1 MKPIFNTTTEFIFSW
16 CLIAISFLL
25 PIHTGYTGI
34 FMVTAFIIWLW
45 ANHFRISFLNKVNRN
60 IFFSCIALALV
71 YAAALLYS
79 SNQNEAMRKLVLR
92 ISMFIFPLMF
102 LAESKIEIPK
112 INTLLTAFISG
123 GIVCALL
130 LIIHGGFIYFTNGE
144 NLFATR
150 RLTIFLKINPAYLSL
165 YFVFMISILAQ
176 KISLSNSYF
185 KSSMYVAAILIFIFM
200 VIILSARQQILI
212 LLLLLILL
220 PMVLIGKKKKIFAF
234 SYSVLIAASLVALLF
249 LFPSTKSRLEN
260 IGNEI
265 STPYSYNSVN
275 SINERIVIW
284 KAASKLFFRQP
295 IIGYGTGDDNDVLL
309 QEYKIEHLD
318 WPLTDRLNAHNQLLQ
333 TSLATGILGIF
344 FLLMLFAVSFY
355 YSTKGQNFLLGVFI
369 ISFILST
376 LTESMFET
384 EAGVVYFS
392 LFNSIMLADY
402 LKQISSNREQANNQK
417 VFV

>member
-1 MKPIFNTTTEFIFSW
+1 MKPILNTPIEFIFSW

-71 YAAALLYS
+71 YAAALFYS
-79 SNQNEAMRKLVLR
+79 ANQNEAVRKLVLR
-92 ISMFIFPLMF
+92 ISMFIFPLVF
-102 LAESKIEIPK
+102 LAESKIKLPK
-112 INTLLTAFISG
+112 INTLLTAFIAG
-123 GIVCALL
+123 GILCALL
-130 LIIHGGFIYFTNGE
+130 LIIHGGIIYLKNGE

-165 YFVFMISILAQ
+165 YFVLMISILA
-176 KISLSNSYF
+176 KNISLSNSII
-185 KSSMYVAAILIFIFM
+185 KTSCYVAAVLLFIFM
-200 VIILSARQQILI
+200 IFILAARQQIFI

-220 PMVLIGKKKKIFAF
+220 PPTLIVKKKKILITL
-234 SYSVLIAASLVALLF
+234 YSGLIVASLIALLF

-265 STPYSYNSVN
+265 STPYSYNTVN

-295 IIGYGTGDDNDVLL
+295 IFGYGTGDDNDVLF

-344 FLLMLFAVSFY
+344 FLLMLFAVSLY
-355 YSTKGQNFLLGVFI
+355 HSIKGKNFLLGVFI
-369 ISFILST
+369 TSFILST

-392 LFNSIMLADY
+392 LFNSIMLAAY
-402 LKQISSNREQANNQK
+402 LKQRSSNREQANNQK
-417 VFV
+417 EFI